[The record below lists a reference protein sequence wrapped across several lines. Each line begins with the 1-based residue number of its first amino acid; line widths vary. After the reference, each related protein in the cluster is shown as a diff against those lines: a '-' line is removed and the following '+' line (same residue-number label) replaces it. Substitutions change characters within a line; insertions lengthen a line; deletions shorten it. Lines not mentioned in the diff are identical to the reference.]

1 MIVVRDF
8 FYCRLLYLLCLLQYY
23 FLIFNYFQLDF
34 KLYFLHLTEK
44 RVFFITDNDFLLLCL
59 PIILIVIY
67 LLIYNAISLIGLSL
81 TQIYKLL

>member
-1 MIVVRDF
+1 MFTTILF
-8 FYCRLLYLLCLLQYY
+8 SY
-23 FLIFNYFQLDF
+23 FQLFQLDF
-34 KLYFLHLTEK
+34 KLYFLHLTER

-59 PIILIVIY
+59 PIMILIVIY